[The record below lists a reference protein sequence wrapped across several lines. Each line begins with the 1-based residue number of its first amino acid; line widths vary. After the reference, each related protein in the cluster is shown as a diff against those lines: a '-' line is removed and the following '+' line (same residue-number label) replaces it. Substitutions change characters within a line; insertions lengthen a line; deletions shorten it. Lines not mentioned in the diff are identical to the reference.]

1 MKERHEVILGQVI
14 QAYLETGKAI
24 GSKSIAQE
32 SGLKLS
38 SASIRNAMSDLECMG
53 LLCSPHTSAGRIPT
67 DHGLRYFVDSLMEL
81 DHNIEAQIQQ
91 SMLDDGIDSGLM
103 QQTLQRVSAEL
114 ANMTQFTGMVSL
126 HEEVF
131 QNIQSIDFLAVSP
144 NQLLA
149 VLMTASG
156 DVQNRLIPIEH
167 GMSISELQQLSAQLT
182 QKLSQFSLT
191 EIRQQLE
198 REMESERQQLRDIL
212 QRLVDSMDQP
222 KVKTDVMFSGQ
233 RHLLDI
239 PELSV
244 MDTVRSMFK
253 IFDDKETLVSI
264 IEQVEQDH
272 SGVRVFIGS
281 EHALVDMEE
290 ISMVLSPYEHQ
301 GKIIGTLGVIGPKRM
316 AYDKVV
322 PIVNCTANW
331 VSRILGGKLE
341 RE

>member
-1 MKERHEVILGQVI
+1 VKERHEVILGQVI

-24 GSKSIAQE
+24 GSKSIAAE

-81 DHNIEAQIQQ
+81 DQNIEDQIQQ
-91 SMLDDGIDSGLM
+91 SMFERDMDSGVM

-114 ANMTQFTGMVSL
+114 ANITHFTGMVSL
-126 HEEVF
+126 HEEVY
-131 QNIQSIDFLAVSP
+131 QDIQRVDLLPVSSTT
-144 NQLLA
+144 LLA
-149 VLMTASG
+149 VLITASG
-156 DVQNRLIPIEH
+156 DIQNRLLPIEH
-167 GMSISELQQLSAQLT
+167 QMTLEDLQRLSLQLT
-182 QKLSQFSLT
+182 QRLAHSTLS
-191 EIRQQLE
+191 EVRQQLQDE
-198 REMESERQQLRDIL
+198 LESEHQNIREVL
-212 QRLVDSMDQP
+212 QGLLDSMDQP
-222 KVKTDVMFSGQ
+222 RAKTDVMFSGQ

-253 IFDDKETLVSI
+253 TFEDKDTLVNI

-281 EHALVDMEE
+281 EHALLDMEE
-290 ISMVLSPYEHQ
+290 ISMVLSPYEHK

-331 VSRILGGKLE
+331 VGRILGGKFE

>member
-1 MKERHEVILGQVI
+1 MKERHELILGQVI

-24 GSKSIAQE
+24 GSKSIAEECSLQ
-32 SGLKLS
+32 LS

-53 LLCSPHTSAGRIPT
+53 LLCSPHTSAGRVPT
-67 DHGLRYFVDSLMEL
+67 DHGLRYFVDSLMQL
-81 DHNIEAQIQQ
+81 DANMEAQVQQ
-91 SMLDDGIDSGLM
+91 SMSDDGIDSGVM
-103 QQTLQRVSAEL
+103 QQTLKRVSSEL
-114 ANMTQFTGMVSL
+114 ANITQFTGMVSL
-126 HEEVF
+126 HEELY
-131 QNIQSIDFLAVSP
+131 QDIQSIDLLAVSS
-144 NQLLA
+144 QQILA
-149 VLMTASG
+149 VLMTTG
-156 DVQNRLIPIEH
+156 GEIQNRLIPIDH
-167 GMSISELQQLSAQLT
+167 RMSTIELQQLSAQLT
-182 QKLSQFSLT
+182 QKLAHYSLA
-191 EIRQQLE
+191 EIRQQLQHDLE
-198 REMESERQQLRDIL
+198 IDRQQVHDVLEGLLDA
-212 QRLVDSMDQP
+212 VDQP
-222 KVKTDVMFSGQ
+222 KSKSDVMISGQ

-253 IFDDKETLVSI
+253 TFDDKDTLIHI

-290 ISMVLSPYEHQ
+290 ISMVLSPYEHH